1 MIFALIACIVLGML
15 IGFFCRRS
23 KMEWVNKSITLIVC
37 ILLFL
42 IGFEIGANKD
52 IISRLHDLGLEAL
65 GIAIATLLG
74 SAALSYML
82 GLLLKSRGIKA
93 S

>member
-15 IGFFCRRS
+15 IGFFCRRA
-23 KMEWVNKSITLIVC
+23 KMEWINKSITLIVC

>member
-1 MIFALIACIVLGML
+1 
-15 IGFFCRRS
+15 
-23 KMEWVNKSITLIVC
+23 MEWVNKSITLIVC